1 MHGYFTKIDVGDPHL
16 LSQSMWENLSPDQ
29 RVLLNEREFSS
40 QEWAPLD
47 ERRFRLEPES
57 YRTELS
63 FANFGALRLSRSA
76 SSQATRMTTRLPAGD
91 GFGISLIERGESQL
105 VFPGTDEPAGGRV
118 QPILLLP
125 ASRGC
130 RPTEAI
136 SPSLMMPKPIATTI
150 CRLRPVISVFHKD
163 EKGEVS
169 QWDLPFHRPCHERPR

>member
-1 MHGYFTKIDVGDPHL
+1 M
-16 LSQSMWENLSPDQ
+16 
-29 RVLLNEREFSS
+29 LNEREFSS

-118 QPILLLP
+118 QPILAGFPWVSSYGSDFAFDYDAETSRDDHMSFSPRDQRLL
-125 ASRGC
+125 
-130 RPTEAI
+130 
-136 SPSLMMPKPIATTI
+136 
-150 CRLRPVISVFHKD
+150 
-163 EKGEVS
+163 
-169 QWDLPFHRPCHERPR
+169 